1 MRATLRRTPGA
12 VGVREDPRMPS
23 LPDGRPIRGLTIDAM
38 GCLVTLEDPVPR
50 LGALVAAAG
59 APRET
64 PALKDALR
72 AEIAHYRARHAE
84 ARDERAM
91 RALQRECAE
100 LIATELELP
109 DPVDDAFVD
118 GFLACL
124 EFSVLPGVVPA
135 LERVRAAG
143 VPMVVV
149 SNWDWGLPAH
159 LERLGLAPYFAGVVT
174 SGGEGI
180 AKPDPRIFAPALRI
194 LDLPAADV
202 AHLGDEDVDRDGA
215 AAAGLAFL
223 EPPVATLP
231 DRIGVA

>member
-1 MRATLRRTPGA
+1 
-12 VGVREDPRMPS
+12 MPT
-23 LPDGRPIRGLTIDAM
+23 LPDGRPVRGLTIDAM

-50 LGALVAAAG
+50 LSALVAAAG
-59 APRET
+59 APRDDAAVKA
-64 PALKDALR
+64 ALKV
-72 AEIAHYRARHAE
+72 EIAYYRAHHAS
-84 ARDERAM
+84 ARDAAAM
-91 RALQRECAE
+91 RDLQRTCAE
-100 LIATELELP
+100 LVADELRLHV
-109 DPVDDAFVD
+109 PVDEAFVD

-124 EFSVLPGVVPA
+124 VFTVLPGVVPA
-135 LERVRAAG
+135 LDRLRAAG

-149 SNWDWGLPAH
+149 SNWDWGLPDH

-174 SGGEGI
+174 SGGAGV
-180 AKPDPRIFAPALRI
+180 AKPDPRIFAPALER
-194 LDLPAADV
+194 LGLPPADV